1 MKLNLMDELTLLA
14 LDDEKGSFLT
24 DSISFAYGIAGAV
37 ILELTLRD
45 KIEVVKDN
53 VIVKNNKSI
62 GDELLDTYLDLIYQ
76 SKKEK
81 TLEDWI
87 QHIGEEEDRIKNKTI
102 DKLVTGGI
110 LIKKEEK
117 FLWLFSN
124 DKYPAVNSLP
134 ETRLRNRLC
143 KIIENN
149 LEPKLN
155 EAMLISLI
163 DSCSLNE
170 EVFGKDKAKL
180 YKKKIK
186 AIIENTQNTK
196 EINKTVKKVH
206 EMIMTIIVILIAST
220 LTTTTIINN

>member
-206 EMIMTIIVILIAST
+206 EMIMTIIVILISTT